1 MKHELLSRL
10 SLNSRL
16 SDLILFDSKIDINLK
31 VSDALKVLR
40 KNDFAPGLILI
51 EDGRYAGMISRNKLY
66 DWMSRP
72 YSQELFTKRSIKY
85 LADEYS
91 HDDILIFESTVY
103 ISDATY
109 NSLKRAMETIYEPIV
124 VKISDR
130 DYRLLDIHQ
139 LLLAQSQ
146 IHMQTVESLRS
157 ANEFKSEILNIAAHD
172 LKNPLNS
179 IMGFARL
186 INEDCKDSESLRSMS
201 GLIYNSAERMLDL
214 IKNLL
219 ESSLIEIGKISI
231 QKIPVEVNRL
241 VKIVIDVNKQQA
253 TKKKQILVFESDV
266 PDNYKILVDKIRIEE
281 ALDNLI
287 SNAIKYSP
295 FEKNIFIRL
304 QKELDK
310 IIFRVK
316 DEGPGIKEEEKCK
329 LFNKFQRLSTR
340 PTGGE
345 SSTGLGLYIV
355 KQTIEMHGGRVY
367 CESNEGCGST
377 FLFEIPISS
386 S

>member
-1 MKHELLSRL
+1 MKNELVKSL

-16 SDLILFDSKIDINLK
+16 CDLILFDLTIDINLK
-31 VSDALKVLR
+31 VSDALKALR
-40 KNDFAPGLILI
+40 KNDLAPGLILTD
-51 EDGRYAGMISRNKLY
+51 ESRYAGMISRNKLY

-85 LADEYS
+85 LAEEYAL
-91 HDDILIFESTVY
+91 DDILVFDSTTY

-109 NSLKRAMETIYEPIV
+109 NSLKRKMQTLYEPIV
-124 VKISDR
+124 VKISDT

-179 IMGFARL
+179 VMGFAKL
-186 INEDCKDSESLRSMS
+186 ISEDCRENDPIKSMS
-201 GLIYNSAERMLDL
+201 DMIYNSAERMVEL

-219 ESSLIEIGKISI
+219 ESSLIEVGRISI
-231 QKIPVEVNRL
+231 QKIPVDVNQL
-241 VKIVIDVNKQQA
+241 VKIVIDVNRQQA
-253 TKKKQILVFESDV
+253 DKKKQILVFESNV
-266 PDNYKILVDKIRIEE
+266 PDNYKILADKIRIEE

-295 FEKNIFIRL
+295 FEKDIVIKL

-310 IIFRVK
+310 ITFQVIDK
-316 DEGPGIKEEEKCK
+316 GPGIKEEEKSK
-329 LFNKFQRLSTR
+329 LFNKFQRLSTK

-355 KQTIEMHGGRVY
+355 KQTIELHGGKVF
-367 CESNEGCGST
+367 CESNEGCGSK
-377 FLFEIPISS
+377 FLFELPL
-386 S
+386 